1 MDIPSFLR
9 TYPPFDALDEE
20 TLERIV
26 RSTRIE
32 FHGSGDVILRQGGEP
47 ALAMYIVRKGA
58 VELVDDEQVI
68 DLLAEGEVFGH
79 TSMLS
84 NMSPSFTCRAHEDT
98 ICYLIARDEAEHL
111 LGTHSGLAYLSVS
124 LRRRLTRALD
134 GLNPQTVDPWQTSV
148 GSLVR
153 RPPVGLS
160 GRSTVREAAELMTRE
175 RVSSLLIDGE
185 GSLGI
190 VTDRDLRSRVL
201 SAGLSSDTV
210 VGEIMSHPVVTV
222 PNDLMVAEVTA
233 LMLERGMHHVP
244 VTDATGAIVGVVT
257 DVDLIALE
265 LKAPFQ
271 LKADVERGD
280 TPNEVVAAGRRLPEA
295 VGTLVDSNVDP
306 VDVGHVVAV
315 TVDALTRRLLEL
327 GIREFGDPPCPWSW
341 LALGSEARQEQA
353 LLTDQDNALVI
364 DPGDQP
370 LEEVDPYFER
380 LAAFVNLHLER
391 SGIPRCKAGVIAAN
405 VEWRHT
411 PEQWEKQFQRWMGE
425 GTWVG
430 GAMIAISFDYRAVAG
445 PLEVQ
450 TRFDRLIRTAG
461 HQERFIK
468 RIGKTALETRPPT
481 GFVRD
486 TVIHRGS
493 GAAEALDIKQGGITL
508 ITNLARTYSL
518 MNGLSENR
526 TLRRLHA
533 VAAAG
538 RLKGETVHGLEEAFR
553 LLWQTR
559 LEHQVQLVRA
569 GRPPD
574 DQVDPSTLGPL
585 ARQGLK
591 DAFRI
596 IDAAQDQLATVLG
609 VGR

>member
-9 TYPPFDALDEE
+9 TYPPFDSIDEE
-20 TLERIV
+20 QLERVV

-32 FHGSGDVILRQGGEP
+32 FHGSGDVILRQRGDPSE
-47 ALAMYIVRKGA
+47 AMYVVRKGA

-68 DLLAEGEVFGH
+68 DLLGEGEIFGH

-84 NMSPSFTCRAHEDT
+84 AMSPSFTCRAHEDT
-98 ICYLIARDEAEHL
+98 ILYLIVRDEAEHL
-111 LGTHSGLAYLSVS
+111 LGTHSGLAFLSAS
-124 LRRRLTRALD
+124 LRRRLVRALD
-134 GLNPQTVDPWQTSV
+134 GLNPQTVDPWQTPV

-160 GRSTVREAAELMTRE
+160 SRATVREAAELMTRE
-175 RVSSLLIDGE
+175 RVSSLLIDGD
-185 GSLGI
+185 GSPGI

-201 SAGLSSDTV
+201 SAGLSPETLVRD
-210 VGEIMSHPVVTV
+210 IMSAPVVTV
-222 PNDLMVAEVTA
+222 PDDLMVAEVTA

-244 VTDATGAIVGVVT
+244 VTNGAGAILGVVT
-257 DVDLIALE
+257 EVDLMALE
-265 LKAPFQ
+265 LKAPFS
-271 LKADVERGD
+271 LKVDIERGN
-280 TPNEVVAAGRRLPEA
+280 TANEVVAEGKRLPDA
-295 VGTLVDSNVDP
+295 VGTLVDANVDP

-315 TVDALTRRLLEL
+315 IVDALTRRLLEL
-327 GIREFGDPPCPWSW
+327 GIREYGDPPCPWSW

-364 DPGDQP
+364 DPGDEA
-370 LEEVDPYFER
+370 LEAVDPYFER
-380 LAAFVNLHLER
+380 LAGYVNLHLER

-405 VEWRHT
+405 SEWRHT
-411 PEQWEKQFQRWMGE
+411 PAQWAERFRRWMGE
-425 GTWVG
+425 GSWVG
-430 GAMIAISFDYRAVAG
+430 GAMVAISFDYRAVAG
-445 PLEVQ
+445 PLEIEPA
-450 TRFDRLIRTAG
+450 FDRLIRTASR
-461 HQERFIK
+461 QERFLR
-468 RIGKTALETRPPT
+468 RIGTTALEARPPT

-486 TVIHRGS
+486 TVMHRGS

-518 MNGLSENR
+518 MSGLSENR
-526 TLRRLHA
+526 TLRRLHG
-533 VAAAG
+533 AAETG
-538 RLKGETVHGLEEAFR
+538 RLSQEMVHGLEEAFR

-559 LEHQVQLVRA
+559 LEHQVQLVRS
-569 GRPPD
+569 RRRPD

-596 IDAAQDQLATVLG
+596 IDAAQDQLANKLG

>member
-9 TYPPFDALDEE
+9 TYPPFDAIDEDH
-20 TLERIV
+20 LERIV

-32 FHGSGDVILRQGGEP
+32 FHGAGDVILRQGGEP
-47 ALAMYIVRKGA
+47 SQAMYMVRKGA
-58 VELVDDEQVI
+58 VELADDDQVI
-68 DLLAEGEVFGH
+68 DLLGEGEIFGH

-84 NMSPSFTCRAHEDT
+84 DMSPSFTCRAHEDT
-98 ICYLIARDEAEHL
+98 ILYLIALGEAEQL
-111 LGTHSGLAYLSVS
+111 LGTHSGLAFLSAS
-124 LRRRLTRALD
+124 LRRRLVRALD
-134 GLNPQTVDPWQTSV
+134 GLNPQTVDPWQTPV

-160 GRSTVREAAELMTRE
+160 SRATVREAAETMTRE
-175 RVSSLLIDGE
+175 RVSSLLIDGD
-185 GSLGI
+185 GSRGI

-201 SAGLSSDTV
+201 SAGLSPETP
-210 VGEIMSHPVVTV
+210 VGEIMSFPVVTV

-244 VTDATGAIVGVVT
+244 VTDGAGAILGVVT
-257 DVDLIALE
+257 EVDLMALE
-265 LKAPFQ
+265 LKAPFS
-271 LKADVERGD
+271 LKADIERGN
-280 TPNEVVAAGRRLPEA
+280 TPNEVVAQGRRLPEA
-295 VGTLVDSNVDP
+295 VGTLVEANVDP

-315 TVDALTRRLLEL
+315 IVDSLTRRLLEL
-327 GIREFGDPPCPWSW
+327 GIRQFGDPPCPWSW

-364 DPGDQP
+364 DPGTSP
-370 LEEVDPYFER
+370 LEAVDPYFEQ
-380 LAAFVNLHLER
+380 LAGFVNLHLER

-405 VEWRHT
+405 AEWRHT
-411 PEQWEKQFQRWMGE
+411 PAQWQERFRRWMGE

-430 GAMIAISFDYRAVAG
+430 GAMVAISFDYRTVAG
-445 PLEVQ
+445 PLEVEPL
-450 TRFDRLIRTAG
+450 FDRVIRGASAN
-461 HQERFIK
+461 RKFIK
-468 RIGKTALETRPPT
+468 RIGSTALEARPPT

-486 TVIHRGS
+486 TVIHRGT
-493 GAAEALDIKQGGITL
+493 GAAAALDIKQGGITL

-518 MNGLSENR
+518 MSGSSENR

-533 VAAAG
+533 AAASG
-538 RLKGETVHGLEEAFR
+538 PLSGETVHGLEEAFR

-559 LEHQVQLVRA
+559 LEHQVQLVRS
-569 GRPPD
+569 GRKPD
-574 DQVDPSTLGPL
+574 DQVDPGTLGPL
-585 ARQGLK
+585 SRQGLK

-596 IDAAQDQLATVLG
+596 IDAAQDQLANLLG

>member
-9 TYPPFDALDEE
+9 TYPPFDSIEQDD
-20 TLERIV
+20 LERVV

-47 ALAMYIVRKGA
+47 SQAMYIVRKGA

-68 DLLAEGEVFGH
+68 DLLGEGEVFGH

-84 NMSPSFTCRAHEDT
+84 AMSPSFTCRAHEDT
-98 ICYLIARDEAEHL
+98 ILYLIVRAEAEHL
-111 LGTHSGLAYLSVS
+111 LGTHSGLAFLSAS
-124 LRRRLTRALD
+124 LRRRLVRALD
-134 GLNPQTVDPWQTSV
+134 GLNPQTVDPWQTAV

-153 RPPVGLS
+153 RPPVGMS
-160 GRSTVREAAELMTRE
+160 SRATVREAAEMMTRE
-175 RVSSLLIDGE
+175 RVSSLLIDRD
-185 GSLGI
+185 GSFGI

-201 SAGLSSDTV
+201 SAGLSPETV
-210 VGEIMSHPVVTV
+210 VSDIMSHPVVTV

-244 VTDATGAIVGVVT
+244 VTDGAGTILGVVT
-257 DVDLIALE
+257 EVDLMALE
-265 LKAPFQ
+265 LKAPFS
-271 LKADVERGD
+271 LKADIERGN
-280 TPNEVVAAGRRLPEA
+280 TPNEVVAQGKRLPEA
-295 VGTLVDSNVDP
+295 VGTLVEANVDP
-306 VDVGHVVAV
+306 VAVGHVVAV
-315 TVDALTRRLLEL
+315 IVDSLTRRLLEL
-327 GIREFGDPPCPWSW
+327 GIREYGDPPCPWSW

-364 DPGDQP
+364 DPGDDS
-370 LEEVDPYFER
+370 LEAVDPYFGR
-380 LAAFVNLHLER
+380 LAGFVNLHLER

-405 VEWRHT
+405 KEWRHT
-411 PEQWEKQFQRWMGE
+411 PAQWEERFRRWMGE

-430 GAMIAISFDYRAVAG
+430 GAMVAISFDYRAVAG
-445 PLEVQ
+445 PLEIEPV
-450 TRFDRLIRTAG
+450 FDRLIRAASEQG
-461 HQERFIK
+461 KFIK
-468 RIGKTALETRPPT
+468 RIGTTALEARPPT

-518 MNGLSENR
+518 MSGLSENR
-526 TLRRLHA
+526 TLRRLHG
-533 VAAAG
+533 AAG
-538 RLKGETVHGLEEAFR
+538 TGRLPEEMVHGLEEAFR

-559 LEHQVQLVRA
+559 LEHQVQLVRS
-569 GRPPD
+569 GRRPD

-591 DAFRI
+591 DSFRI
-596 IDAAQDQLATVLG
+596 IDAAQDRLANVLG